1 MSIVNIIK
9 GWVGEKSAQLGMWLK
24 LDDRIYIRFHNLILQ
39 TGNGTTQIDHIVL
52 SRYGIFV
59 IETKNFN
66 GWIYGGEKQKD
77 WTQVLF
83 GKKSRFQNPLHQNYR
98 HTKAL
103 SENLGTDHRKIFPL
117 VFFIGD
123 AELKSDF
130 PANVMNRGLSA
141 YIKSFTEIL
150 FSDEQL
156 DRLRDRLE
164 QLKDSGISNRQH
176 VRNLNTKYSDTAI
189 CPKCG
194 AALVERTAKNSPNAG
209 ERFLGCSSYPKC
221 RYIRNL

>member
-1 MSIVNIIK
+1 MSIVSTIK
-9 GWVGEKSAQLGMWLK
+9 GWVGEKSAQFGMWLK
-24 LDDRIYIRFHNLILQ
+24 LDDKIYMRFHNLILQ
-39 TGNGTTQIDHIVL
+39 TGNGTTQIDHTVL

-66 GWIYGGEKQKD
+66 GWIYGGENQKD

-103 SENLGTDHRKIFPL
+103 SENLGIDHRKIFPI

-130 PANVMNRGLSA
+130 PPNVMNSGLSA
-141 YIKSFTEIL
+141 YIKSFTGII
-150 FSDEQL
+150 FSDAEL
-156 DRLRDRLE
+156 DRLRNCLE
-164 QLKDSGISNRQH
+164 QLKNSGISNRQH
-176 VRNLNTKYSDTAI
+176 VRNLNARYSDTSI

-194 AALVERTAKNSPNAG
+194 AALVERTAKNGPNAG
-209 ERFLGCSSYPKC
+209 EKFFGCSSWPKC
-221 RYIRNL
+221 RYIKK